1 MPFSKNKN
9 ENSIAVRQPNFTDLE
24 RQEDELPTG

>member
-9 ENSIAVRQPNFTDLE
+9 KNIIAVRQPDFMDLE
-24 RQEDELPTG
+24 WQENELPTG